1 MNPEYPLGLPERRL
15 PTPVNQRLD
24 ALERKVW
31 KLEALCNE
39 LTDALVDAAAAIKAI
54 SGVSQSKSGE
64 QS

>member
-1 MNPEYPLGLPERRL
+1 MNPEFPMGGTERRL

-31 KLEALCNE
+31 KLEALCGE

-54 SGVSQSKSGE
+54 SGSSKSKSGDE
-64 QS
+64 S